1 MRHPGEER
9 DGEIE
14 ETLTL
19 NEVKSAPLMIMGFV
33 ILSVALVF
41 TCVILLVMYPF
52 VAVIRPERFLSGL
65 TSIGESK

>member
-1 MRHPGEER
+1 
-9 DGEIE
+9 
-14 ETLTL
+14 LTL